1 MANLVSPG
9 YDNSTLVNRVLVPF
23 EEKVIEFRGLNRKIS
38 VMEGEMS
45 DMQNLSADAYPVL
58 SQRRLRGTM
67 SLPADVLRPL
77 KIISKY
83 ERIAMIALQTGGETI
98 GFYYDGE
105 LIVSVND
112 LTENTM
118 MVTINT
124 KICFFPQKTYL
135 ELTKSGST
143 VTVGTYG
150 KLEETQN
157 VSALA
162 VTISNEDAR
171 ITISGHSFGYDD
183 AINITGTLSYTPSGG
198 SATSAACNISCIVED
213 VVNTSTLV
221 LPRESFIEM
230 TGEGATNVSL
240 TGTVSRTMPTL
251 DHVIEWNNRLWGA
264 SSNDNTVYACKLGD
278 PKNWQYFQG
287 TSLDSYYA
295 QQGTDENWTGCAT
308 YSNHLIFFK
317 PSSMCRIYG
326 TAPSN
331 FQITNTDCYGVEDG
345 SRRSVITINDKVFY
359 KSSIGI
365 MAYDGGI
372 PYCISEKFNVRFRN
386 VVAGTEGTKYYA
398 SIQVENGGY
407 ELMVLDIEKALW
419 HKEDNLRF
427 RNCCVSSNRL
437 YYVEYADDLL
447 YCDTDVLCDDYLLNG
462 SGEMEGSVGIINPL
476 NATEKYETLP
486 WMAVFGPFDEYLESK
501 KIYSKIS
508 FRIAAQPKSTFA
520 VYISLDDGPW
530 ELVRSTDNV
539 KVGGDII
546 QIVPR
551 RCDRYSV
558 MVAGTG
564 KCDIKSLTRRYRRGT
579 FGKL

>member
-9 YDNSTLVNRVLVPF
+9 YKNSTLVNQILAPAQ
-23 EEKVIEFRGLNRKIS
+23 EKTIEFRGLNRKLT
-38 VMEGEMS
+38 VDEGEMA
-45 DMQNLSADAYPVL
+45 DMLNLSSDNYPIL
-58 SQRRLRGTM
+58 SQRRLRGNM
-67 SLPADVLRPL
+67 ALPTGVQKPL

-83 ERIAMIALQTGGETI
+83 EKIAMIAVKSNSNVA
-98 GFYYDGE
+98 FYYDGTE
-105 LIVSVND
+105 VSAVND
-112 LTENTM
+112 INANTM
-118 MVTINT
+118 MVAINT

-143 VTVGTYG
+143 VIVGNYG
-150 KLEETQN
+150 KLEESQT

-171 ITISGHSFGYDD
+171 ITISGHNFGYDD
-183 AINITGTLSYTPSGG
+183 AINIIGTLTYTPSGG
-198 SATSAACNISCIVED
+198 SATSASCNISCIVED

-264 SSNDNTVYACKLGD
+264 SNADNTVYACKLGD

-295 QQGTDENWTGCAT
+295 QQGTDEDWTGCAT

-331 FQITNTDCYGVEDG
+331 WQITNAECYGVEDG
-345 SRRSVITINDKVFY
+345 SRRSVITINDRVFY

-365 MAYDGGI
+365 MVYEGGI
-372 PYCISEKFNVRFRN
+372 PYCISEKFNTKFKN

-398 SIQVENGGY
+398 SVQKEGSGY
-407 ELMVLDIEKALW
+407 ELMVLDIDKAVW
-419 HKEDNLRF
+419 HKEDNVRF
-427 RNCCVSSNRL
+427 RNCCTNSNRL
-437 YYVEYADDLL
+437 HFVEYADDEQLCNTTL
-447 YCDTDVLCDDYLLNG
+447 YCDNYLLIG
-462 SGEMEGSVGIINPL
+462 SGDAEGSITIVNPV
-476 NATEKYETLP
+476 NASESYDDLD
-486 WMAVFGPFDEYLESK
+486 WMAVFGPFDEYLENK
-501 KIYSKIS
+501 KIYSKLS
-508 FRIAAQPKSTFA
+508 FRIAAETASSLS

-530 ELVRSTDNV
+530 ELVREMESLP
-539 KVGGDII
+539 VGGDII

-558 MVAGTG
+558 KITGTG
-564 KCDIKSLTRRYRRGT
+564 KCNIKSLTRRFRSGT

>member
-9 YDNSTLVNRVLVPF
+9 YDSSTLINRVLAPQ
-23 EEKVIEFRGLNRKIS
+23 EQKVIEFRGLNRKIT

-45 DMQNLSADAYPVL
+45 DMQNMSADAYPVL

-83 ERIAMIALQTGGETI
+83 ERIAMIALQDDAETI
-98 GFYYDGE
+98 AFYYDGVQ
-105 LIVSVND
+105 INDVND
-112 LTENTM
+112 LNENTM

-135 ELTKSGST
+135 EVTRNGQS
-143 VTVGTYG
+143 VTVGSYG
-150 KLEETQN
+150 SLEESQS

-162 VTISNEDAR
+162 VTVSNEDAR
-171 ITISGHSFGYDD
+171 ITIAGHKFGYDD
-183 AINITGTLSYTPSGG
+183 AINIEGTLSYKDSDNQNQSLTVT
-198 SATSAACNISCIVED
+198 ASCIIEEVD
-213 VVNTSTLV
+213 NDTLV
-221 LPRESFIEM
+221 LPRETFIEL
-230 TGEGATNVSL
+230 TGEGATDIEL
-240 TGTVSRTMPTL
+240 TGDITRTMPHL

-264 SSNDNTVYACKLGD
+264 SNEDNVVYACKLGD

-331 FQITNTDCYGVEDG
+331 FQITNADCYGVEDG

-372 PYCISEKFNVRFRN
+372 PYCISDKFNVRFRN

-407 ELMVLDIEKALW
+407 ELMVLDIDKAMW

-447 YCDTDVLCDDYLLNG
+447 YCDTDVLCDDYLIIG
-462 SGEMEGSVGIINPL
+462 SGDSEGSVGIINPL
-476 NATEKYETLP
+476 NASEKYEDLP

-564 KCDIKSLTRRYRRGT
+564 KCDIKSLTRRYRAGT